1 MNCSVDR
8 KLAVLAGLFAFATLT
23 SSSLAEEVGEMWGTA
38 VRERAYYRV
47 VDLPIPKNLVVEAGA
62 FVTLPDDRIA
72 VGTRRGDIF
81 IIKGV
86 DDEKPC
92 PTYELFATGLD

>member
-47 VDLPIPKNLVVEAGA
+47 VDLPIPKGLGGGGRGIRHLA
-62 FVTLPDDRIA
+62 
-72 VGTRRGDIF
+72 RRSHRGRYPE
-81 IIKGV
+81 GRHLH
-86 DDEKPC
+86 
-92 PTYELFATGLD
+92 YTGS